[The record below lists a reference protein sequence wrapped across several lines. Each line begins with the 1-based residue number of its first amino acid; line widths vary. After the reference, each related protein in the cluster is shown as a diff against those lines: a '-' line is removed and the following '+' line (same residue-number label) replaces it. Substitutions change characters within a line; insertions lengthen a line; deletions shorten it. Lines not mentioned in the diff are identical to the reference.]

1 MVLLSYVLWSKVLN
15 FDGVHLLF
23 TSRLFSQEHSHLCT
37 TIYVNDTTIDQLQA
51 YFLKKIREEV
61 HLAMMSHRKKLI
73 KNYF

>member
-1 MVLLSYVLWSKVLN
+1 MVFIFCL
-15 FDGVHLLF
+15 HLDC
-23 TSRLFSQEHSHLCT
+23 SRRNTLTYMDCT

-51 YFLKKIREEV
+51 YFFKKIREEV